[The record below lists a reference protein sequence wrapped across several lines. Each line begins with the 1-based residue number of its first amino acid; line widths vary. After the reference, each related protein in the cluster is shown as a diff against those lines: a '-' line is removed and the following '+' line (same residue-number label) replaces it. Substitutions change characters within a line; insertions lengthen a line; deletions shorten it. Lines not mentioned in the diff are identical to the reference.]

1 MDQQKDDVRRL
12 TEEELASV
20 AGGMFMDASVE
31 IMGNLSRRLGLDRG
45 MATPVLVPRG
55 PQFPKPGR
63 HQIMAQMTGGSDR
76 LPFARAVVRAMPPP
90 PPRRQG

>member
-63 HQIMAQMTGGSDR
+63 HQIMAQITNCSVPWPRGEAQGTGC
-76 LPFARAVVRAMPPP
+76 
-90 PPRRQG
+90 